1 MTKKAVGG
9 LRNSHDLLLGAHHG
23 DVVAQKVMSLFSQD
37 QRSDVVI
44 LTRYQRSACSVP
56 KTGGA
61 GFLAL
66 FFTAARYTY
75 QARAAL
81 VIGA

>member
-1 MTKKAVGG
+1 MADMAEK
-9 LRNSHDLLLGAHHG
+9 
-23 DVVAQKVMSLFSQD
+23 
-37 QRSDVVI
+37 
-44 LTRYQRSACSVP
+44 P

-66 FFTAARYTY
+66 FFTAAPYTY

-81 VIGA
+81 VIGAQLRLENPYVYF

>member
-1 MTKKAVGG
+1 MTDMA
-9 LRNSHDLLLGAHHG
+9 D
-23 DVVAQKVMSLFSQD
+23 
-37 QRSDVVI
+37 I
-44 LTRYQRSACSVP
+44 P

-81 VIGA
+81 VIGAQLRLDNPYVYF